1 MKVLFAVNNEKTS
14 EAIIKK
20 YQSMYKEIISWKNV
34 YFFNAIIKELQK
46 DKSYDRIVIGEDLEP
61 YTNNNYEVI
70 DNFLF
75 DKLDAISDEASNSTE
90 GDIPIIL
97 IATDRR
103 DKGDSILVKLF
114 GIGIYNVLLGKDRSM
129 ENVCKL
135 INQPRTKKEA
145 KIYYKIES
153 DEVEYQSIN
162 PDIVPEDEMN
172 NIIRHYKK
180 IAGNEEQYVSSF
192 EDIASQYTQTQ
203 LKIIAAKLPLNVRA
217 VLEEKS
223 PKYQQVMIGSVKD
236 KVKDE
241 QLAQTN
247 RYTTKNIG
255 SSTAGANKI
264 GLINQQLQK
273 SRLTKPVVIPSSVN
287 LQNVEKVYKNVTKT
301 QPETIKPQNPVQEQV
316 NTTQTPIMPMEPV
329 VQPEPQIEQDSES
342 LLSNENNNS
351 QIVQELD
358 DIANL
363 NIVEPKRGRGR
374 PKKEKTPEQLMQE
387 AKPKRGRGRPKKNP
401 EPQETEIK
409 EVTPVEQKLE
419 QQTIDEE
426 PIDLFALST
435 DENNIEPDV
444 EQSDDTMLP
453 GFEDFDDNDLEN
465 KNNDFMTNQN
475 NQLNNDINNSYQK
488 VNPVNNTQNN
498 NYQNF
503 SQTNTMQNSNITG
516 NTNNIGTYNNPITQN
531 NMQYSNENIGNAY
544 ENSTDLKEVQ
554 PSNVDLSNLL
564 VGDKKIVAF
573 VGTSKNGTSFLVNN
587 LAVLLSQK
595 GIKTAILDLTENKN
609 AYYIYN
615 LNDDNLRNKAFNC
628 IDGLRSGV
636 TDGIPVN
643 KNLTVYTTLP
653 GENPSF
659 QDSGNILETLVK
671 NYSLVLLDCDFKT
684 YTDYFVNAQEIYLV
698 QSYDILT
705 IQPLTAFLNE
715 LQHKNALDENKLRI
729 VINKTLKLRKLTEKM
744 IIGGISRY
752 NDPATTYQ
760 NTLFN
765 NETIRYTT
773 IPFEEQTYARYL
785 ERLVD
790 CEINLNGYSKMFL
803 EALNKLGTMVYPL
816 IANNVKYKPNKN
828 YNDYSKPNK
837 KQTTQ
842 FNSSM
847 DATLN
852 KMRRN
857 I

>member
-34 YFFNAIIKELQK
+34 YYFNAIIKELQK

-114 GIGIYNVLLGKDRSM
+114 GIGIYNVLLGKDRSTD
-129 ENVCKL
+129 NVCRL
-135 INQPRTKKEA
+135 ISQPRTKKEA

-153 DEVEYQSIN
+153 DDVEYQAIN

-203 LKIIAAKLPLNVRA
+203 LKIIAAKLPLKVRA

-241 QLAQTN
+241 QQAQAN
-247 RYTTKNIG
+247 RYTTRNIG
-255 SSTAGANKI
+255 SSTAGGNKI

-273 SRLTKPVVIPSSVN
+273 SRLTRPVVIPSSVN
-287 LQNVEKVYKNVTKT
+287 LQNVEKVYKNVPKT
-301 QPETIKPQNPVQEQV
+301 QPEI
-316 NTTQTPIMPMEPV
+316 TTQTPTMSTEPV
-329 VQPEPQIEQDSES
+329 KQPEQINIPNKPQIEQDI
-342 LLSNENNNS
+342 LSTENNNS

-358 DIANL
+358 DIENL
-363 NIVEPKRGRGR
+363 NTMEPKRGRGR
-374 PKKEKTPEQLMQE
+374 PKKEKTPEQIMQE
-387 AKPKRGRGRPKKNP
+387 TKPKRGRGRPKKNP
-401 EPQETEIK
+401 EPQETEIN
-409 EVTPVEQKLE
+409 EAIPENQNFE
-419 QQTIDEE
+419 QQTTEEE

-435 DENNIEPDV
+435 DETNVKSDV
-444 EQSDDTMLP
+444 EQNDNTVLP
-453 GFEDFDDNDLEN
+453 GFEDFDENDLEDT
-465 KNNDFMTNQN
+465 NNNPMTNQN
-475 NQLNNDINNSYQK
+475 NQINNDINNNQN
-488 VNPVNNTQNN
+488 VNPNNNMQN
-498 NYQNF
+498 NYQNI
-503 SQTNTMQNSNITG
+503 SQTNTMQ
-516 NTNNIGTYNNPITQN
+516 
-531 NMQYSNENIGNAY
+531 YSNQNGY
-544 ENSTDLKEVQ
+544 EQSTELKEVQ

-595 GIKTAILDLTENKN
+595 GINTAILDLTENKN

-615 LNDDNLRNKAFNC
+615 LNDDNLRNKAFSC
-628 IDGLRSGV
+628 IDGLRSGI

-659 QDSGNILETLVK
+659 LDSGNILETLVK
-671 NYSLVLLDCDFKT
+671 NYSLVLLDCDFTT
-684 YTDYFVNAQEIYLV
+684 YIDYFINAQEIYLV

-715 LQHKNALDENKLRI
+715 LQHKNALDESKLII
-729 VINKTLKLRKLTEKM
+729 VINKALKLRKLTEKM
-744 IIGGISRY
+744 IIGGLSRY

-773 IPFEEQTYARYL
+773 IPFEEQTYAKYL

-816 IANNVKYKPNKN
+816 IANNTKYRPNQN
-828 YNDYSKPNK
+828 YNDYNKQNK

-847 DATLN
+847 DETLN
-852 KMRRN
+852 KMRKN